1 VAVVAVTVTP
11 LALLVAL
18 AEVAREQAEELLL
31 AARPLHQDKET
42 LAVLAPTLAL
52 SMALAVAVVQVL
64 LDQTGLVLRVA
75 LVAQELHQV
84 LQARL

>member
-1 VAVVAVTVTP
+1 MAVTVTP